1 MGYGDFRTF
10 GPLKEHP
17 PGERLVTDVDV
28 KQAVTSW
35 LHLTPISTPRYKRW
49 RHGEMLKYQR

>member
-1 MGYGDFRTF
+1 MGHRDFRVF

-17 PGERLVTDVDV
+17 SGERFVTYVYV

-35 LHLTPISTPRYKRW
+35 LHVTPISSTPRYKRW
-49 RHGEMLKYQR
+49 RHGETDA